1 MSLLRRYI
9 LPRLVQFFVVIFIG
23 VTVAF
28 LAPRFGPVDPVVTV
42 LNRVTAYGSMYMDPS
57 ALEKLRITMV
67 ELYGLEGSLPDQY
80 AKFWKRLFRGD
91 FGPSLTMFPT
101 PVITV
106 IHISLPWTAG
116 LLTIA
121 ALLSWSIGNIL
132 GGLAGYFS
140 DHRWSRVLEIWA
152 MTVYP
157 IPYYIMAVLLLILFG
172 YLFPFFPLVGGY
184 GIGLTPSLSLDFI
197 VNLAKH
203 AFLPALALV
212 IVGIGWWFLSMRS
225 LTATTASEDYV
236 VYAELMGIPRRKVLA
251 QYVMRNSMLPQVT
264 NLALQIG
271 GLFSGSLV
279 TESVFSYPGLGY
291 VLYTAI
297 NNGDFSLMMGIVTL
311 SIIGISLAALLVDL
325 IYPLLDPR
333 VRYR

>member
-1 MSLLRRYI
+1 M
-9 LPRLVQFFVVIFIG
+9 
-23 VTVAF
+23 
-28 LAPRFGPVDPVVTV
+28 
-42 LNRVTAYGSMYMDPS
+42 
-57 ALEKLRITMV
+57 
-67 ELYGLEGSLPDQY
+67 
-80 AKFWKRLFRGD
+80 
-91 FGPSLTMFPT
+91 
-101 PVITV
+101 
-106 IHISLPWTAG
+106 
-116 LLTIA
+116 
-121 ALLSWSIGNIL
+121 
-132 GGLAGYFS
+132 
-140 DHRWSRVLEIWA
+140 EIWA